1 MHTKRIAAGGVK
13 GIKWIATPR
22 GAHRK
27 SEAKPLVSIL
37 RDLGYADNAREARKI
52 IVSGKVEVDGI
63 VRKDQNYG
71 AGLLDVVSLPS
82 IKKNYRIVAEKN
94 GLVLKECHKGATLKP
109 CKVTGKQLLPKGKV
123 QITFHDGTT
132 LLYDKANVKDTV
144 VLEMPLRKV
153 KEVIKY
159 APGHFAQVVRG
170 RHRGQSGKIKEVTKG
185 TAARPSLTQL
195 GDLMTLTNYI
205 FVLGKDEPV
214 IEL

>member
-1 MHTKRIAAGGVK
+1 MHTKRLAVGGVK
-13 GIKWIATPR
+13 GIKWTATPR

-52 IVSGKVEVDGI
+52 IVSGKVKVDGI
-63 VRKDQNYG
+63 IRKDQNYG
-71 AGLLDVVSLPS
+71 AGLMDVVSLPQV
-82 IKKNYRIVAEKN
+82 KKNYRIIAEKN
-94 GLVLKECHKGATLKP
+94 GLVLKETSKATSLKP
-109 CKVTGKQLLPKGKV
+109 CRVTGKKLMPKGKM
-123 QITFHDGTT
+123 QITLHDGTT
-132 LLYDKANVKDTV
+132 ILFDKANVNDTLI
-144 VLEMPLRKV
+144 LEMPGRKV

-170 RHRGQSGKIKEVTKG
+170 RHRGHSGTIKDVTKG

-195 GDLMTLTNYI
+195 GDLMTLTEYI
-205 FVLGKDEPV
+205 FVLGKVEPV